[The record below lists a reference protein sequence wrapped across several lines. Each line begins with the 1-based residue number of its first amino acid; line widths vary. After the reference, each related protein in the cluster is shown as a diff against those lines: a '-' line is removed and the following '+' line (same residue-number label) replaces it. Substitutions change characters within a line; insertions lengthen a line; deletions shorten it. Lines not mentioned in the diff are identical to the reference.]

1 MEIEIRLFATFRDYL
16 PEGTSGFAF
25 KKTLKKETTVGEV
38 IKELNLPEDT
48 PKIILIKGN
57 HAKEGYILQ
66 DGDVVSIFPP
76 MGGG

>member
-1 MEIEIRLFATFRDYL
+1 MEIEIRLFATFRNYL
-16 PEGTSGFAF
+16 PEGTNGFAF
-25 KKTLKKETTVGEV
+25 KKTLEKETTVGEA

-57 HAKEGYILQ
+57 HAKEDYILH

-76 MGGG
+76 IAGG